1 MEANELMIGDF
12 VLDGNVYAQ
21 VTSITCDGNIETTH
35 NEHSN
40 IELIEP
46 IPLTPEIL
54 EKNSFYYGYT
64 RNEEN
69 LAFNTNE
76 KLSEGNKGWC
86 FDEGCGAIKVM
97 FPNETDCG
105 MLVIDDQSFDRHLDF
120 VYSATIHVHEL
131 QHTLRLCGI
140 EKEIVL

>member
-1 MEANELMIGDF
+1 MIGDF

-54 EKNSFYYGYT
+54 EKNGFILKTDGW
-64 RNEEN
+64 
-69 LAFNTNE
+69 LWCKE
-76 KLSEGNKGWC
+76 KG
-86 FDEGCGAIKVM
+86 
-97 FPNETDCG
+97 
-105 MLVIDDQSFDRHLDF
+105 IDDKNYIFIQFRKGCDEVRLLELNF
-120 VYSATIHVHEL
+120 VNKVLAKYEQIHYVHEL
-131 QHTLRLCGI
+131 QHALRLCNVN
-140 EKEIVL
+140 KEIIL